1 MGIVFPFH
9 RCRNWSLRGKGPTLS
24 MWDTDSEWHSQG
36 LNPGLPCLS
45 LSYTTH
51 SGLNSLFPE
60 CVVEEL
66 HILSVET
73 HSITLV
79 LMLSYHTGFL
89 CCLDM
94 SFHFPQ
100 GGLASLIRSHTPRS
114 SSNSFQIL
122 LSAGSQRQGLTG
134 FLVEERMKSTRTE
147 ERPLPLFWI
156 CGEFS
161 SSFPEILNPL
171 LQLVTAGY

>member
-9 RCRNWSLRGKGPTLS
+9 RCRNWGLRGEGPTLS
-24 MWDTDSEWHSQG
+24 MWDIDSEWHSQG
-36 LNPGLPCLS
+36 LNLGLPCLF
-45 LSYTTH
+45 LSHTTH
-51 SGLNSLFPE
+51 SGLSSLFPE

-66 HILSVET
+66 HTPFEET

-79 LMLSYHTGFL
+79 LMLSYHAGFL
-89 CCLDM
+89 CCLDII
-94 SFHFPQ
+94 FHFPQ
-100 GGLASLIRSHTPRS
+100 GGLASLIRSHTPRG

-122 LSAGSQRQGLTG
+122 LSAGSQHQGLTG
-134 FLVEERMKSTRTE
+134 FLVEKRMKSTRTE
-147 ERPLPLFWI
+147 EIPLPLFWI

-161 SSFPEILNPL
+161 SSFPEILHSL

>member
-1 MGIVFPFH
+1 MNKASGGDGIPVELFQILKNDAMKGLHSICQQIGKLSSGH
-9 RCRNWSLRGKGPTLS
+9 RTG
-24 MWDTDSEWHSQG
+24 
-36 LNPGLPCLS
+36 
-45 LSYTTH
+45 
-51 SGLNSLFPE
+51 NSLFPE

-147 ERPLPLFWI
+147 ERPLPLF
-156 CGEFS
+156 
-161 SSFPEILNPL
+161 
-171 LQLVTAGY
+171 